1 MKVLIA
7 TKNQGKIEGA
17 KKALEHYFKDVD
29 ITGIPVQSNVPDQP
43 VNKEI
48 YEGAKNRVKNL
59 KKYAKENNID
69 ADLFLGIESGINDL
83 LGRWM
88 ITNIAVI
95 EDDRDFESYG
105 TSPSFPVPD
114 NLVQKVL
121 DTNLSEAM
129 DTVLGEDKER
139 HNHSGGIQ
147 LLTHNEISRI
157 DLTEYA
163 FIMALTKYI
172 NGEKWREVMKIGI
185 DIDDTTFLTV
195 KSMLKYAD
203 IFEEEISGE
212 PTNRDSFG
220 LIKNR
225 YYLKALY
232 GWDEKT
238 KFAFFDK
245 YYKNVLEECTMLSNA
260 DKTIQK
266 LKEEGNTIHFIT
278 ARLMNIKDC
287 DTETITKKSLDNF
300 NIPYDSLNLHISDK
314 LTFCKEHEIDVLI
327 EDSYETCRELAD
339 NGIKSILMTTKM
351 NSDIEDKEIVRVN
364 NWDEIYEKIE
374 KYKKIENLENV

>member
-1 MKVLIA
+1 MKAKNRKVTITVLPFMQEIYNNRDTYFDDDYELASNEVWQIYDNFTRRKRMKILIA
-7 TKNQGKIEGA
+7 TKNPGKIEGA
-17 KKALEHYFKDVD
+17 KKALQHYFKN
-29 ITGIPVQSNVPDQP
+29 IEIKGIPVESDVPDQP

-59 KKYAKENNID
+59 KKYAKENNIK

-95 EDDRDFESYG
+95 EDNEDFESYG

-129 DTVLGEDKER
+129 NSRLGEDKER

-172 NGEKWREVMKIGI
+172 NGENWR
-185 DIDDTTFLTV
+185 
-195 KSMLKYAD
+195 
-203 IFEEEISGE
+203 
-212 PTNRDSFG
+212 
-220 LIKNR
+220 
-225 YYLKALY
+225 
-232 GWDEKT
+232 
-238 KFAFFDK
+238 
-245 YYKNVLEECTMLSNA
+245 
-260 DKTIQK
+260 
-266 LKEEGNTIHFIT
+266 
-278 ARLMNIKDC
+278 
-287 DTETITKKSLDNF
+287 
-300 NIPYDSLNLHISDK
+300 
-314 LTFCKEHEIDVLI
+314 
-327 EDSYETCRELAD
+327 
-339 NGIKSILMTTKM
+339 
-351 NSDIEDKEIVRVN
+351 
-364 NWDEIYEKIE
+364 
-374 KYKKIENLENV
+374 

>member
-17 KKALEHYFKDVD
+17 RRALEHYFNDVE
-29 ITGIPVQSNVPDQP
+29 IKGIPVESDVSEQP

-59 KKYAKENNID
+59 KEYAKENNIE
-69 ADLFLGIESGINDL
+69 ADLFFGVESGINDL

-95 EDDRDFESYG
+95 EDNKKFESYG

-114 NLVQKVL
+114 NLVQKVI

-172 NGEKWREVMKIGI
+172 NGEKWR
-185 DIDDTTFLTV
+185 
-195 KSMLKYAD
+195 
-203 IFEEEISGE
+203 
-212 PTNRDSFG
+212 
-220 LIKNR
+220 
-225 YYLKALY
+225 
-232 GWDEKT
+232 
-238 KFAFFDK
+238 
-245 YYKNVLEECTMLSNA
+245 
-260 DKTIQK
+260 
-266 LKEEGNTIHFIT
+266 
-278 ARLMNIKDC
+278 
-287 DTETITKKSLDNF
+287 
-300 NIPYDSLNLHISDK
+300 
-314 LTFCKEHEIDVLI
+314 
-327 EDSYETCRELAD
+327 
-339 NGIKSILMTTKM
+339 
-351 NSDIEDKEIVRVN
+351 
-364 NWDEIYEKIE
+364 
-374 KYKKIENLENV
+374 

>member
-1 MKVLIA
+1 MRGVFRIRPPLTHHKMQEIAFYFLDIMQTEVL
-7 TKNQGKIEGA
+7 Q
-17 KKALEHYFKDVD
+17 
-29 ITGIPVQSNVPDQP
+29 
-43 VNKEI
+43 KEN
-48 YEGAKNRVKNL
+48 GMQFL
-59 KKYAKENNID
+59 TAKENNID

-172 NGEKWREVMKIGI
+172 NGEKWR
-185 DIDDTTFLTV
+185 
-195 KSMLKYAD
+195 
-203 IFEEEISGE
+203 
-212 PTNRDSFG
+212 
-220 LIKNR
+220 
-225 YYLKALY
+225 
-232 GWDEKT
+232 
-238 KFAFFDK
+238 
-245 YYKNVLEECTMLSNA
+245 
-260 DKTIQK
+260 
-266 LKEEGNTIHFIT
+266 
-278 ARLMNIKDC
+278 
-287 DTETITKKSLDNF
+287 
-300 NIPYDSLNLHISDK
+300 
-314 LTFCKEHEIDVLI
+314 
-327 EDSYETCRELAD
+327 
-339 NGIKSILMTTKM
+339 
-351 NSDIEDKEIVRVN
+351 
-364 NWDEIYEKIE
+364 
-374 KYKKIENLENV
+374 

>member
-1 MKVLIA
+1 MNVLVRGGAGYIGSH
-7 TKNQGKIEGA
+7 TVYELIERGHSVVVVDSLIKGHKAAVHNDA
-17 KKALEHYFKDVD
+17 KFYLGD
-29 ITGIPVQSNVPDQP
+29 IRD
-43 VNKEI
+43 E
-48 YEGAKNRVKNL
+48 EFMDRVF
-59 KKYAKENNID
+59 KENNID

-172 NGEKWREVMKIGI
+172 NGEKWR
-185 DIDDTTFLTV
+185 
-195 KSMLKYAD
+195 
-203 IFEEEISGE
+203 
-212 PTNRDSFG
+212 
-220 LIKNR
+220 
-225 YYLKALY
+225 
-232 GWDEKT
+232 
-238 KFAFFDK
+238 
-245 YYKNVLEECTMLSNA
+245 
-260 DKTIQK
+260 
-266 LKEEGNTIHFIT
+266 
-278 ARLMNIKDC
+278 
-287 DTETITKKSLDNF
+287 
-300 NIPYDSLNLHISDK
+300 
-314 LTFCKEHEIDVLI
+314 
-327 EDSYETCRELAD
+327 
-339 NGIKSILMTTKM
+339 
-351 NSDIEDKEIVRVN
+351 
-364 NWDEIYEKIE
+364 
-374 KYKKIENLENV
+374 